1 MAPRKLS
8 TWTYSRSAALAFTG
22 SAPGLA
28 LAIIRFCFLFSEWGI
43 KISNQ
48 FHVIGN
54 FNLHFVR

>member
-54 FNLHFVR
+54 FNL